1 MNIDWSGMVTAEQK
15 SAAAR
20 AALIPQSV
28 TMRQARLA
36 MLNAGILDD
45 VEAMIATM
53 PGDDGAAARID
64 WEFARDVRRDWPLVA
79 ALGSQLGMSNE
90 QIDDLFIYAGSIA
103 Q

>member
-1 MNIDWSGMVTAEQK
+1 MIDWDKLETAEQK
-15 SAAAR
+15 AAAAR
-20 AALIPQSV
+20 AALVPQSV

-36 MLNAGILDD
+36 MLNSGILAD

-79 ALGSQLGMSNE
+79 ALGAQLGMSNE

>member
-1 MNIDWSGMVTAEQK
+1 MIDWDKLETAEQK
-15 SAAAR
+15 AAVAR

-36 MLNAGILDD
+36 MLNSGILAD

-79 ALGSQLGMSNE
+79 ALGAQLGMSNE

>member
-1 MNIDWSGMVTAEQK
+1 MIDWGKLETAEQK
-15 SAAAR
+15 AAAAR

-36 MLNAGILDD
+36 MLNSGILAD

-64 WEFARDVRRDWPLVA
+64 WEFAQDVRRDWPLVA
-79 ALGSQLGMSNE
+79 ALGAQLGMSSE

>member
-1 MNIDWSGMVTAEQK
+1 MIGWGKLETAEQK
-15 SAAAR
+15 AAAAR

-64 WEFARDVRRDWPLVA
+64 WEFARDVRRDWPLVE
-79 ALGSQLGMSNE
+79 ALGSRLGMSNE

>member
-1 MNIDWSGMVTAEQK
+1 MSIDWSKLITAEQ
-15 SAAAR
+15 AR
-20 AALIPQSV
+20 QALIPQSV

-36 MLNAGILDD
+36 MLHAGILDD
-45 VEAMIATM
+45 VESLIANM
-53 PGDDGAAARID
+53 PGDEGSAARID